1 MVHRPLVTSIRS
13 RPRRPDRFACA
24 ARLRD
29 ARHPFIVMKWRIRCG
44 RRPPLTIMFS
54 ISTRCCT
61 RGPFSIVHATC
72 WHIHRFRFPRSALFW
87 RPGRRTRPPS
97 HPVQVCAR
105 LPVSGHPSASTK
117 SLKPSASLM
126 AVPVIRRAASLTVYG
141 RLQGRWQP
149 SHFAGSLLR
158 G

>member
-13 RPRRPDRFACA
+13 RPRRPDRFASCRASPRRA
-24 ARLRD
+24 ASLH
-29 ARHPFIVMKWRIRCG
+29 RHGWRIPCG
-44 RRPPLTIMFS
+44 RRPPLTTMFS

-87 RPGRRTRPPS
+87 RPERRTRPPS

-149 SHFAGSLLR
+149 SHFAGSLL
-158 G
+158 GW